1 MSRSSTAALLSTEP
15 EDSADLAGLV
25 YVTDADPGLTRRRRG
40 KGFSYHDP
48 GGDLVAD
55 AERDRIEALVIPPAW
70 DDVWICPLPNGH
82 LQATGRDAKGRKQ
95 YRYHPRWNE
104 VRNRVK
110 FNRLV
115 PFGEALP
122 TIRSRV
128 ESDLGRKK
136 LGRDKVLA
144 LAVRLLDETLVR
156 IGNPE
161 YAESNGSYG
170 LTTLRDKHV
179 EFDGAEV
186 RFSFVGKSGKEHD
199 LALCDRRLARL
210 VKACRDIPGYTL
222 FQYHT
227 ERGKDA
233 IDSGDVNAYL
243 RETTSE
249 SFSAKDFRTWG
260 GTVLAAKAL
269 RARGEAED
277 EQVADQHCVDV
288 VKEVAEG
295 LGNTVAVCRKYYI
308 HPGIVAA
315 YCEGDLLAAMK
326 QRNNGNTPAGLE
338 PAEAAVLSVLRDHL
352 DG

>member
-1 MSRSSTAALLSTEP
+1 MARTPDTDALLATAPKE
-15 EDSADLAGLV
+15 SAETAGLV
-25 YVTDADPGLTRRRRG
+25 YVTDDAPGITRRRRG
-40 KGFSYHDP
+40 KGFSYHAPD
-48 GGDLVAD
+48 GALIEG
-55 AERDRIEALVIPPAW
+55 AERDRIEALAIPPAW
-70 DDVWICPLPNGH
+70 EDVWICPLPNGH
-82 LQATGRDAKGRKQ
+82 LQATGRDEAGRKQ
-95 YRYHPRWNE
+95 YRYHDRWAE

-128 ESDLGRKK
+128 EDDLGRRK

-144 LAVRLLDETLVR
+144 LAVRLLDETLIR

-161 YAESNGSYG
+161 YADANDSYG

-179 EFDGAEV
+179 AFDGAEV
-186 RFSFVGKSGKEHD
+186 RFSFVGKSGKEQE
-199 LALCDRRLARL
+199 LALRDRRLARL

-233 IDSGDVNAYL
+233 IDSGAVNGWL
-243 RETTSE
+243 RETTGE
-249 SFSAKDFRTWG
+249 PFTAKDFRTWG

-269 RARGEAED
+269 RARGGAED
-277 EQVADQHCVDV
+277 EQAADRHCLDV

-295 LGNTVAVCRKYYI
+295 LGNTVAVCRKYYV
-308 HPGIVAA
+308 HPDVVAA
-315 YCEGDLLAAMK
+315 YCAGDLLEAMK
-326 QRNNGNTPAGLE
+326 RRNGGNTPAGLE
-338 PAEAAVLSVLRDHL
+338 PAEAAVLSVLKERL
-352 DG
+352 

>member
-25 YVTDADPGLTRRRRG
+25 YVTDADPGFTRRRRG
-40 KGFSYHDP
+40 TGFSYHDP
-48 GGDLVAD
+48 DGDLVSD
-55 AERDRIEALVIPPAW
+55 AERARIEALAIPPAW
-70 DDVWICPLPNGH
+70 EDVWICPLPNGH
-82 LQATGRDAKGRKQ
+82 LQATGRDEKGRKQ
-95 YRYHPRWNE
+95 YRYHTRWVE

-110 FNRLV
+110 FNRMI
-115 PFGEALP
+115 PFGDALP

-128 ESDLGRKK
+128 ESDLGRKE
-136 LGRDKVLA
+136 LRRDKVLA

-161 YAESNGSYG
+161 YAETNGSYG

-179 EFDGAEV
+179 EFEGAEV

-199 LALCDRRLARL
+199 IALRDRRLARL

-227 ERGKDA
+227 DVGKSS
-233 IDSGDVNAYL
+233 IGSGDVNAYL
-243 RETTSE
+243 QETTGE
-249 SFSAKDFRTWG
+249 PFTAKDFRTWG

-277 EQVADQHCVDV
+277 EAAADRHCVDV
-288 VKEVAEG
+288 VKEVAKG

-308 HPGIVAA
+308 HPDIVAA
-315 YCEGDLLAAMK
+315 YCEGDLLGAMRR
-326 QRNNGNTPAGLE
+326 RNNGNTPAGLE
-338 PAEAAVLSVLRDHL
+338 PAEAAVLSVLRDRL